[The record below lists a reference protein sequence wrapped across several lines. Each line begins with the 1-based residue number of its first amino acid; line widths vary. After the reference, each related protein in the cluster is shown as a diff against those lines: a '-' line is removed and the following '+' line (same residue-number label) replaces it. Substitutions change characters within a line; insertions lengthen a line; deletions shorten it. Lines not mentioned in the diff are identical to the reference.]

1 MKINSICI
9 VGGGS
14 SGWMTAAALSKKL
27 DNVKITLVESKN
39 IRTVGVGESTL
50 GHINRFMVAL
60 GLEDKDWMPA
70 CNATY
75 KVSIQFTDWKKEG
88 TRYQY
93 PFGKHDYTNKS
104 DLNGL
109 SDWYYIRCIDDSFTD
124 ETYAEFYNPITFLA
138 NENKMVPDNNIIRNF
153 NFKWDTAYH
162 MDAELFGKYLKE
174 NICIPNGVSHIQDTV
189 LSTIKDSDGNI
200 KSLVTEENGNIE
212 ADLYI
217 DCTGFRSF
225 LLEQEMGSKF
235 ISFGDYLY
243 NDSALA
249 CRIPYID
256 RENEMN
262 NVTDCFA
269 MPNGWVWNIPLW
281 NRIGTG
287 YCYSSKFVSREKAAD
302 EFRSH
307 LAKTDKKRAEEA
319 EFFDINI
326 RHGKRERA
334 WVKNVI
340 GIGLSYGFL
349 EPLESTGLLTTHENI
364 LRLIDILE
372 RRDGYVTKVDVDGFN
387 YAVDFDLEAF
397 KSFVGL
403 HYILSQ
409 REDTEYWKEIKYNLN
424 MIPQDWIT
432 DGFVRTPR
440 LYMEFIHCSNVT
452 NKFPDL
458 AGTLYIAAGMGYN
471 PINKTQLEYE
481 FSRQTLD
488 IENLKQIAHSH
499 NRYKKQVLKY
509 LEQAPSHFEFL
520 RDNIYE
526 TSEYIFQ
533 GKTKN

>member
-1 MKINSICI
+1 MKINSVCI

-14 SGWMTAAALSKKL
+14 SGWMTASAFAKILK
-27 DNVKITLVESKN
+27 NVSVTLVESKT
-39 IRTVGVGESTL
+39 IKTVGVGESTL

-75 KVSIQFTDWKKEG
+75 KVSIQFTNWKKEG

-93 PFGKHDYTNKS
+93 PFGKHDFS
-104 DLNGL
+104 DKNGL
-109 SDWYYIRCIDDSFTD
+109 DDWYKIRCIDDSFTD
-124 ETYAEFYNPITFLA
+124 ETYAEFYNPITYLA
-138 NENKMVPDNNIIRNF
+138 DRNKMVSDNTIIRNF

-162 MDAELFGKYLKE
+162 MDAELFGKYLRDT
-174 NICIPNGVSHIQDTV
+174 ICLPNGVKHIQDTV
-189 LSTIKDSDGNI
+189 LKVNKDADGNVS
-200 KSLVTEENGNIE
+200 SLVTEDNGEIS

-225 LLEQEMGSKF
+225 LLENEMGSKF
-235 ISFGDYLY
+235 ISFDDYLY
-243 NDSALA
+243 NDAALA

-256 RENEMN
+256 RQEEMN

-287 YCYSSKFVSREKAAD
+287 YCYSKKFITRDQAAD
-302 EFRSH
+302 EFRQH
-307 LAKTDKKRAEEA
+307 LAKSDPKRAEAA

-364 LRLIDILE
+364 LRLIDIFE

-387 YAVDFDLEAF
+387 YSVDFDLEAF

-403 HYILSQ
+403 HYVLSQ
-409 REDTEYWKEIKYNLN
+409 REDTEYWKQIKYNLN
-424 MIPQDWIT
+424 MIPDEWIT
-432 DGFVRTPR
+432 DGYVRTPR

-471 PINKTQLEYE
+471 PVGKTQLEYE
-481 FSRQTLD
+481 ISRNTAGID
-488 IENLKQIAHSH
+488 DLKSIIKSH
-499 NRYKKQVLKY
+499 NKYKKQVMKWLDN
-509 LEQAPSHFEFL
+509 APSHFEFL
-520 RDNIYE
+520 RDNIYG
-526 TSEYIFQ
+526 TSEYVF
-533 GKTKN
+533 

>member
-1 MKINSICI
+1 MKIKSICI

-14 SGWMTAAALSKKL
+14 SGWMAAAALSKKL
-27 DNVKITLVESKN
+27 NNVKISLIESKK
-39 IRTVGVGESTL
+39 IKTVGVGESTL

-75 KVSIQFTDWKKEG
+75 KVSIQFTNWKKEG

-104 DLNGL
+104 SNGL
-109 SDWYYIRCIDDSFTD
+109 SDWYYIRNIDPSFTD

-138 NENKMVPDNNIIRNF
+138 DTNKMVHDDSVIRNF

-174 NICIPNGVSHIQDTV
+174 QICIPNGVNHIQDTV
-189 LSTIKDSDGNI
+189 LSVKKDEQGNI
-200 KSLVTEENGNIE
+200 SSLLTEESGELI

-217 DCTGFRSF
+217 DCTGFRSR
-225 LLEQEMGSKF
+225 LLEQEMNSKF

-256 RENEMN
+256 REAEMN
-262 NVTDCFA
+262 NVTDCYA

-287 YCYSSKFVSREKAAD
+287 YCYSSKFITRDQAAD
-302 EFRSH
+302 EFRNH
-307 LAKTDKKRAEEA
+307 LAKSDKKRAEQA

-372 RRDGYVTKVDVDGFN
+372 RRDNYVTKVDVDGFN
-387 YAVDFDLEAF
+387 YSVDFDLEAF

-403 HYILSQ
+403 HYVLSQ
-409 REDTEYWKEIKYNLN
+409 REDSEYWKQIKYNLN
-424 MIPQDWIT
+424 MIPDDWIT
-432 DGFVRTPR
+432 DGYVRTPR

-458 AGTLYIAAGMGYN
+458 SGTLYIAAGMGYN
-471 PINKTQLEYE
+471 PIGKTQMDYE
-481 FSRQTLD
+481 FSRKTLD
-488 IENLKQIAHSH
+488 KSELESIIRSH
-499 NRYKKQVLKY
+499 NKYKKQVLNC
-509 LEQAPSHFEFL
+509 LENSPSHFEFL
-520 RDNIYE
+520 RDYIYE
-526 TSEYIFQ
+526 TSEYSF
-533 GKTKN
+533 